1 LSRFAGKTRGWLE
14 TTPGRASLEAFL
26 MRHATDGFALEV
38 GGEDVTYSRWFPNH
52 VVINVTRNPL
62 VHIQADVHR
71 LPFREGIFDLVLC
84 TEVLEHL
91 HTPELAL
98 AEMQRVLKP
107 GGKLLLTTPFA
118 YAIHYAPTDYWRY
131 TRHGLERL
139 LRGWRVAEITES
151 TSDAAAL
158 ATLFHY
164 WLFGKRGW
172 PWKLPKILWM
182 GCWLLLLRSYAKR
195 GHEPKGKN
203 LMPSGYLVT
212 AHKNGGVVE
221 EETVG

>member
-1 LSRFAGKTRGWLE
+1 LSRFARTIRGLPE
-14 TTPGRASLEAFL
+14 TTPGRISLEAFL
-26 MRHATDGFALEV
+26 KRHATDGFALEV
-38 GGEDVTYSRWFPNH
+38 GGEDVTYRCWFPNH

-71 LPFREGIFDLVLC
+71 LPFREGLFDLVLC

-98 AEMQRVLKP
+98 KELWRVLRP

-139 LRGWRVAEITES
+139 LRGWKVEEIRES

-172 PWKLPKILWM
+172 AWKLPKLLWM
-182 GCWLLLLRSYAKR
+182 GCWLLLLRSYTGR
-195 GHEPKGKN
+195 ERQPKGKR

-212 AHKNGGVVE
+212 AYKNGAGVDRE
-221 EETVG
+221 SDG